1 MINTIQLENYRC
13 FEKTKIKVKQVSI
26 FVGKN
31 NAGKSSLIEALRL
44 VAMAIRKSTTALYKE
59 LPPDLGVG
67 SRIKGFKLDVDKL
80 KIDLRGI
87 VYLYEQK
94 VAKIVTILDSGN
106 KIEIYLNSS
115 YAYAVVY
122 DYDGENVKSKS
133 RAKEICIERVEI
145 LPQLGLIKENEKRLI
160 DETVKN
166 DRDSYL
172 YSRHFRN
179 EVLQYKSEYWDEFV
193 ELAEKTWK
201 GLRIKEIVYDYE
213 EDEFIKMFLSD
224 SRFVAELGLMGSGL
238 QMWLQIMW
246 FLSRTKDCSTVILDE
261 PDVYM
266 HPDLQ
271 RKLIR
276 IIKSRYPQTIIATH
290 SIEIMSEVDSKNI
303 ITINKKSRQMS
314 YATDIKAV
322 QKIIDDIGSVS
333 NLSLSRIGSAKKCVF
348 VEGEDLKI
356 LAKFADI
363 MYPKMTDSINE
374 LPHVSL
380 GGFNNLNEAFGASKL
395 FHDETNGNVRCMCIL
410 DRDYFPKDLLEEKVA
425 LAEENKLVLHIWERK
440 ELENYVIEPRVLFRL
455 TLLEKEE
462 YENFLQK
469 FETLLDRFKDDVF
482 DQYAEHIDLYR
493 KCGHSMANKEARKYL
508 NDHWKG
514 IDEKLAL
521 VSGKKLLKEVNGWMR
536 CEYEV
541 SCSMH
546 KIISTFT
553 ENDICEEM
561 KTVIADLAVGLETLE

>member
-44 VAMAIRKSTTALYKE
+44 VAMAIRKSTNALYKE

-94 VAKIVTILDSGN
+94 VAKIVTTLDSGN

-213 EDEFIKMFLSD
+213 EDEFIKIFLSD

-246 FLSRTKDCSTVILDE
+246 FLCRTKDCSTVILDE

-290 SIEIMSEVDSKNI
+290 SIEIMSEVDSRNI

-410 DRDYFPKDLLEEKVA
+410 DSDYFPKDLLEEKVA

-493 KCGHSMANKEARKYL
+493 KCGHSIANKEARKYL

-536 CEYEV
+536 SEYKV

-546 KIISTFT
+546 KIISAFR

-561 KTVIADLAVGLETLE
+561 KDVIADLVVGLETLE